1 MIKDVVLPTA
11 RIGLFGATFL
21 SLARATGET
30 VAVALVAGGVANMQF
45 HLLYPGTSIASWIAL
60 EFGEATGNEISALM
74 ALGILLMAISFSLS
88 LVSRWLV
95 NRQRKLL
102 AKV

>member
-1 MIKDVVLPTA
+1 
-11 RIGLFGATFL
+11 
-21 SLARATGET
+21 
-30 VAVALVAGGVANMQF
+30 VALVAGGVANVQF

-60 EFGEATGNEISALM
+60 EFGEAQGNEISALM
-74 ALGILLMAISFSLS
+74 ALGVLLMLVSFSLS